1 MVLARSLSGTI
12 TISIEA
18 LADLPLKFGIRM
30 NHGSSQKTSFSHLR
44 IDQRL
49 ERLFPSRDFSFSRLK
64 LCRYLSIRLETAPPI
79 EQYTNRVRRGC

>member
-49 ERLFPSRDFSFSRLK
+49 ERLFAISRFLVQSSEIVQV
-64 LCRYLSIRLETAPPI
+64 SIDST
-79 EQYTNRVRRGC
+79 